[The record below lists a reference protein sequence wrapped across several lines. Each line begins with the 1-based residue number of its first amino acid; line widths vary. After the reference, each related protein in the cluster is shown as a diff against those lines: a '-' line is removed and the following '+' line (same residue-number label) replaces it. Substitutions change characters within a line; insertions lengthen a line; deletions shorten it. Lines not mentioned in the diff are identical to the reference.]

1 MILIMQQTL
10 PLLFNKL
17 GEDEFI
23 KLTENAE
30 IIQTDN
36 VKYIKLQ
43 ENEIS

>member
-10 PLLFNKL
+10 PLLFNEL
-17 GEDEFI
+17 GEEEFT

-30 IIQTDN
+30 IIQTDK

-43 ENEIS
+43 DEIS

>member
-1 MILIMQQTL
+1 MILIMQQKL

-17 GEDEFI
+17 GEEEFV

-30 IIQTDN
+30 IIQTDK

-43 ENEIS
+43 DEVI

>member
-1 MILIMQQTL
+1 MQQTL
-10 PLLFNKL
+10 PLLFSEL

-30 IIQTDN
+30 IIQKDK

-43 ENEIS
+43 DEIF

>member
-17 GEDEFI
+17 GEEKFI
-23 KLTENAE
+23 ELTKNAE
-30 IIQTDN
+30 IIQTDK

-43 ENEIS
+43 DEIS